1 MSLDL
6 IKHYPVML
14 NEVLS
19 FISDNKTIV
28 DCTFGGGGYSSSILK
43 KFNKSNVIGLDRD
56 KNIIKHALKLKKNYN
71 KRFKF
76 YNIKFSQIHQL
87 EHFNNSDFFIFDLG
101 LSNFQLKNMK
111 RGFSFE
117 SNSTLDM
124 TMGLNSFNAYDLI
137 KNISEKDLKNILK
150 LFGQEKFASQISKKI
165 VQNRNDKN
173 NLSGKDLSDIINSI
187 KFKKNKTNPAT
198 KSFQA
203 IRMIVNQELSE
214 IYKTLN
220 YIINNCKQGAVII
233 VITFH
238 SLEDILVKK
247 IFNFYGKK
255 KSLSRYIPKKI
266 EKDNI
271 SVRLLTNKAVKP
283 SETEIKENPNSRS
296 AKLRVIKKIKN
307 PNIKINRKDLN
318 MEKYF
323 LLEEMYV

>member
-1 MSLDL
+1 
-6 IKHYPVML
+6 
-14 NEVLS
+14 
-19 FISDNKTIV
+19 
-28 DCTFGGGGYSSSILK
+28 
-43 KFNKSNVIGLDRD
+43 
-56 KNIIKHALKLKKNYN
+56 
-71 KRFKF
+71 
-76 YNIKFSQIHQL
+76 
-87 EHFNNSDFFIFDLG
+87 
-101 LSNFQLKNMK
+101 MK

-124 TMGLNSFNAYDLI
+124 TMGLNTFNAYDLI

-165 VQNRNDKN
+165 VQIRNNKN
-173 NLSGKDLSDIINSI
+173 NLSGKDLSDIINNI

-198 KSFQA
+198 KTFQA

-214 IYKTLN
+214 IYNTLN
-220 YIINNCKQGAVII
+220 YIINSCKEGAVII
-233 VITFH
+233 VVTFH

-255 KSLSRYIPKKI
+255 KPLSRYIPKKI
-266 EKDNI
+266 EEDNI
-271 SVRLLTNKAVKP
+271 SVRLLTNKAIKP
-283 SETEIKENPNSRS
+283 SKTEIKQNPNSRS

>member
-1 MSLDL
+1 MSLDM

-43 KFNKSNVIGLDRD
+43 KFKKSNVIGLDRD
-56 KNIIKHALKLKKNYN
+56 KNILDYALKLKTNYTE
-71 KRFKF
+71 RFNF
-76 YNIKFSQIHQL
+76 HNIKFSQIHQL
-87 EHFNNSDFFIFDLG
+87 EHFKNSDFFIFDLG

-111 RGFSFE
+111 RGFSFK

-124 TMGLNSFNAYDLI
+124 TMGLNSFNAHDLI
-137 KNISEKDLKNILK
+137 KKISEKDLKNILK
-150 LFGQEKFASQISKKI
+150 LFGEEKFASRISKKI
-165 VQNRNDKN
+165 IQNRDNKN
-173 NLSGKDLSDIINSI
+173 NLSGKDLSDIISSI
-187 KFKKNKTNPAT
+187 KLKRNKTNPAT

-214 IYKTLN
+214 IYNTLN

-233 VITFH
+233 IITFH
-238 SLEDILVKK
+238 SLEDKLVKR

-255 KSLSRYIPKKI
+255 KSLSRYIPKKN
-266 EKDNI
+266 EKDNTSI
-271 SVRLLTNKAVKP
+271 HLLTNKAVKP
-283 SETEIKENPNSRS
+283 SEMEIKQNPNSRS

-307 PNIKINRKDLN
+307 PNIKINRIDLN

>member
-1 MSLDL
+1 MSLDM

-43 KFNKSNVIGLDRD
+43 NFKNSNVIGLDRD
-56 KNIIKHALKLKKNYN
+56 KNILKHALKLKTNYN
-71 KRFKF
+71 ERFNF
-76 YNIKFSQIHQL
+76 HNIKFSQIHQL
-87 EHFNNSDFFIFDLG
+87 KHFYNSDFFIFDLG
-101 LSNFQLKNMK
+101 LSNFQIKNMK

-124 TMGLNSFNAYDLI
+124 TMGLNSLNAYDLI

-150 LFGQEKFASQISKKI
+150 LFGEEKFASQISKKI
-165 VQNRNDKN
+165 IQNRNNKN
-173 NLSGKDLSDIINSI
+173 NLSGKDLSDIISSI
-187 KFKKNKTNPAT
+187 KFKRNKTNPAT

-214 IYKTLN
+214 IYKTLK

-233 VITFH
+233 VVTFH
-238 SLEDILVKK
+238 SLEDTLVKR

-255 KSLSRYIPKKI
+255 KSLSRYIPKKK
-266 EKDNI
+266 EKEDI
-271 SVRLLTNKAVKP
+271 CIHLLTNKAVKP
-283 SETEIKENPNSRS
+283 SEIEIKENPNSRS

-307 PNIKINRKDLN
+307 PDIKINRKDLN

>member
-1 MSLDL
+1 MSLDS

-14 NEVLS
+14 NEILG
-19 FISDNKTIV
+19 FISDNKTII

-43 KFNKSNVIGLDRD
+43 KFRKSRVIGLDRD
-56 KNIIKHALKLKKNYN
+56 INIEEHALNLKKNYTE
-71 KRFKF
+71 RFNF
-76 YNIKFSQIHQL
+76 HNIKFSQIHKL
-87 EHFNNSDFFIFDLG
+87 KHFKNSDFFIFDLG
-101 LSNFQLKNMK
+101 LSNFQIKNMK

-124 TMGLNSFNAYDLI
+124 TMGLNSLNAHELI
-137 KNISEKDLKNILK
+137 KNVSEKDLKNILK
-150 LFGQEKFASQISKKI
+150 LFGEEKFASQISKKI
-165 VQNRNDKN
+165 VKNRNNKK
-173 NLSGKDLSDIINSI
+173 NLSGKDLTDIIGSI
-187 KFKKNKTNPAT
+187 KFKRNRTNPAT

-214 IYKTLN
+214 IFHSLR

-233 VITFH
+233 VVTFH
-238 SLEDILVKK
+238 SLEDILVKR

-255 KSLSRYIPKKI
+255 KALSRYIPKKND
-266 EKDNI
+266 KDNI
-271 SVRLLTNKAVKP
+271 SINLLTSKAVKP
-283 SETEIKENPNSRS
+283 SEIEIKQNPNSRS